1 MAQIIE
7 LQAADTLARRSGLVA
22 LLQDAVERGA
32 SIGFLPP
39 LAVDEAERYWNE
51 VAAEQAAG
59 SRLVLA
65 ALQDDQIVGSVQLAL
80 VTKPNGRHR
89 AEIQTLCVSGSA
101 RQHGIGRALMLAI
114 EAAARRAERSLIV
127 LDTRQGDV
135 SEQLYRSLNYSVAG
149 VVPQYARSADGKLDA
164 CVFFYKLL

>member
-7 LQAADTLARRSGLVA
+7 LQAADILAQRPGLVA
-22 LLQDAVERGA
+22 LLQDAVVRGA
-32 SIGFLPP
+32 SLGFLPP
-39 LAVDEAERYWNE
+39 LAEDEVERYWDE

-59 SRLVLA
+59 SRLVFV
-65 ALQDDQIVGSVQLAL
+65 ALQDEHIVGSVQLAL

-89 AEIQTLCVSGSA
+89 AEIQKLCVLGSA
-101 RQHGIGRALMLAI
+101 QQQGLGRALMLAI
-114 EAAARRAERSLIV
+114 EAAARESERSLLV

-135 SEQLYRSLNYSVAG
+135 SERLYRSLNYSVAG